1 MAIDDLIRL
10 LNRVLKLDFRSD
22 DGKVITFTSSDVY
35 LKDKTYTITQDVVDD
50 MLSYDDV
57 LLEDPIRIQSKKY
70 CEFLLKDSSKML
82 SRFVETNVYPDKDNQ
97 LTYTIG
103 KQSLRMTIA
112 LLKYADEGHE
122 GLAQEMRWRFR
133 RISARYENDARGLMT
148 EASTSRSRSLQI
160 SLDEENSND
169 KIDYLKYCTS
179 FCFVSCYNLGRVILP
194 INTIDDLVDTPTS
207 RRKRRSTPEEM
218 EPPHRKYINELVHF
232 YARGNSG
239 DSWDYQYLS
248 YYHVLEYFF
257 EKVYSDS
264 VVSKMRMELTRPEFS
279 LKREKDLL
287 VFANSMRKIFKDLN
301 SSSGMNEEDALQ
313 LVLTKYVPDLERLRD
328 NLNDASTKIVDYLK
342 TTESPF
348 SASKIDFEAKEQ
360 IGVYTSLTHRI
371 YATRNAIAHSKESIS
386 KKKFVPF
393 KHDKALINEVLLMR
407 IIAEEVIINSS
418 KEM

>member
-1 MAIDDLIRL
+1 M
-10 LNRVLKLDFRSD
+10 
-22 DGKVITFTSSDVY
+22 
-35 LKDKTYTITQDVVDD
+35 
-50 MLSYDDV
+50 
-57 LLEDPIRIQSKKY
+57 P
-70 CEFLLKDSSKML
+70 